1 MKSSGFGITG
11 TKAVINSPI
20 KTEVKKPEIKTTTNK
35 RPSLIKQKPTSVTKK
50 ETIKPTKIEKIPKN

>member
-20 KTEVKKPEIKTTTNK
+20 KTEVKKPEIKTATNK
-35 RPSLIKQKPTSVTKK
+35 RPSLIKQKPAPAIKK
-50 ETIKPTKIEKIPKN
+50 EAIKPIKVEEIVKH